1 MQTLMTIIAKHLKL
15 EDAETVYKSLENIDD
30 YILISKNGLREIGTE
45 CYNEGAKSATPW
57 GGHNPN
63 HFTEFTIIE

>member
-1 MQTLMTIIAKHLKL
+1 MQNLTTIIAKHLKL
-15 EDAETVYKSLENIDD
+15 EYANTGYQSLFKMDD
-30 YILISKNGLREIGTE
+30 YVLISMDGLREIGTE

-63 HFTEFTIIE
+63 HFTEFTN